1 MKNNTEKLCLKMT
14 TKEKKES
21 IKYKRKK
28 KKSIQRCLE
37 ENKRKQGT
45 EDC

>member
-21 IKYKRKK
+21 IKYIK
-28 KKSIQRCLE
+28 KKSIQQWLE
-37 ENKRKQGT
+37 GNLRKQGT
-45 EDC
+45 KNC

>member
-21 IKYKRKK
+21 IKYIKK
-28 KKSIQRCLE
+28 KKSIQQWLE
-37 ENKRKQGT
+37 GNLRKQGT
-45 EDC
+45 KNC